1 MNTSFTAVKT
11 KTPTAATA
19 AANKNNYDLKE
30 PKVLK
35 NLKNGPTEKA
45 AQTEKPG
52 KQNKNNSGKHKCFTN
67 ENDMSD
73 SLYCVPCQK
82 FICAECFNTG
92 KSDSGVHTHH
102 EV

>member
-1 MNTSFTAVKT
+1 MNTSFTAKS
-11 KTPTAATA
+11 KTPTAA
-19 AANKNNYDLKE
+19 NKNDLKE

-45 AQTEKPG
+45 TITE
-52 KQNKNNSGKHKCFTN
+52 KQNKNTGKHKCFSN
-67 ENDMSD
+67 ENMTD

-92 KSDSGVHTHH
+92 KSDSGMHTHH